1 MVISLIFFL
10 VLFRFS
16 VPGLEEVAMV
26 LLMLVDCRSQDEKW
40 KWVGLFLL
48 VQSFAS
54 DQHHRPR
61 SSSVHYPS
69 SLSSSPNSLSRVSSL
84 GTSSIGLMLP
94 LLTRDL
100 KKESRNCR
108 WLAR

>member
-61 SSSVHYPS
+61 SSS
-69 SLSSSPNSLSRVSSL
+69 PNSLSRVSSL